1 MSKEDWIIL
10 RLLFSVA
17 RAADAKA
24 FADLDVARSVLYLTR
39 KYGER
44 RVLDCITQ
52 LKGDQ
57 R

>member
-57 R
+57 P